1 MIEYKYE
8 ICITP
13 PGICLSDFWG
23 IFIPKIQ
30 DEFEREEAYLVKV
43 HTQALYKN

>member
-13 PGICLSDFWG
+13 PGICLSHFWG

-30 DEFEREEAYLVKV
+30 DGFEKDKAYLVKD
-43 HTQALYKN
+43 HTQVLYKN

>member
-8 ICITP
+8 MCITT
-13 PGICLSDFWG
+13 PGICLSYFWG

-30 DEFEREEAYLVKV
+30 DEFERDKDHSAKD
-43 HTQALYKN
+43 HA

>member
-8 ICITP
+8 MCIATL
-13 PGICLSDFWG
+13 GICLSDFWG

-30 DEFEREEAYLVKV
+30 DEFEREKAYSVKD